1 VGTKNKNKNIYNNNN
16 NVAVVC
22 SSEDIVDDN
31 RIRNDDVR

>member
-16 NVAVVC
+16 VAIVC
-22 SSEDIVDDN
+22 SSEDIVDDK